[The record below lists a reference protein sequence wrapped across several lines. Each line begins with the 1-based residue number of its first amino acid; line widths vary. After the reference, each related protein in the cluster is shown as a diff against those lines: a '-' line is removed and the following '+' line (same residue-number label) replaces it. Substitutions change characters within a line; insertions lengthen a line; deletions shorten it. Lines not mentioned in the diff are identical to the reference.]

1 MLFGK
6 RELAVRQGALIDKE
20 QRDSLFAGDSS
31 QSGDFVFDDAV
42 AAVFPDMI
50 KRSVPGYPAIINTI
64 RLMAEE
70 YAQPGS
76 TLLDLGCSLGAST
89 AALAQGSGDRGCQV
103 VGIDNA
109 PAMLERAQSMLASVH
124 PQIRWVCADVRD
136 VAVEDASIVVLN
148 FTLQFLPL
156 EDRLFL
162 LERVCAGLRPDGI
175 LILSEKICGQDEV
188 ADRLLTD
195 MHHAF
200 KRANGYSR
208 LEISR
213 KRTALENVLV
223 PETLASHQTRLKQ
236 AGFSR
241 SDPWFQCF
249 NFMSL
254 VARK

>member
-1 MLFGK
+1 M
-6 RELAVRQGALIDKE
+6 RARAVRQGVLADKG
-20 QRDSLFAGDSS
+20 QRDRLFAGGTA
-31 QSGDFVFDDAV
+31 QPGDFVFDDAV

-50 KRSVPGYPAIINTI
+50 RRSVPGYPAIINMI
-64 RLMAEE
+64 QVLAEE
-70 YAQPGS
+70 YAQPDS

-89 AALAQGSGDRGCQV
+89 AALALGSGDRNCQV

-109 PAMLERAQSMLASVH
+109 PAMLERAQSMLASRH

-136 VAVEDASIVVLN
+136 VPVEDASVVVLN

-156 EDRLFL
+156 ADRLVL
-162 LERVCAGLRPDGI
+162 LERVRTGLRPEGI
-175 LILSEKICGQDEV
+175 LILSEKISGQDVV
-188 ADRLLTD
+188 ADGLLTG

-200 KRANGYSR
+200 KRANGYSQ

-223 PETLASHQTRLKQ
+223 PETLEAHQARLRQ

>member
-1 MLFGK
+1 M
-6 RELAVRQGALIDKE
+6 ADKG
-20 QRDSLFAGDSS
+20 QRDRLFAGSAA
-31 QSGDFVFDDAV
+31 QAGDFVFDDAV

-50 KRSVPGYPAIINTI
+50 KRSVPGYPAIINMI
-64 RLMAEE
+64 QLLAEE
-70 YAQPGS
+70 YAQAGS

-89 AALAQGSGDRGCQV
+89 AALALGSADRDCQV
-103 VGIDNA
+103 TGIDNA
-109 PAMLERAQSMLASVH
+109 PAMLERAQAMLSSRH
-124 PQIRWVCADVRD
+124 PGIQWVCADVRQ
-136 VAVEDASIVVLN
+136 VPIEDASVVVLN

-156 EDRLFL
+156 ADRLEL
-162 LERVCAGLRPDGI
+162 LKRIKAGLRPGGI
-175 LILSEKICGQDEV
+175 LILSEKISGQDAV
-188 ADRLLTD
+188 ADALLTE

-200 KRANGYSR
+200 KRANGYSQ

-223 PETLASHQTRLKQ
+223 PETLEAHQARLRE

>member
-1 MLFGK
+1 MAD
-6 RELAVRQGALIDKE
+6 EE
-20 QRDSLFAGDSS
+20 QRDRLFSDDAL
-31 QSGDFVFDDAV
+31 QMGDFVFDDAV

-50 KRSVPGYPAIINTI
+50 KRSVPGYPAIINMIQLLT
-64 RLMAEE
+64 EE

-76 TLLDLGCSLGAST
+76 MLFDLGCSLGAST
-89 AALAQGSGDRGCQV
+89 AALALGSAERGCQV

-109 PAMLERAQSMLASVH
+109 PAMLERAQSMLASRH
-124 PQIRWVCADVRD
+124 PQIRWVCADVRQ
-136 VAVEDASIVVLN
+136 VAIENASIVVLN

-156 EDRLFL
+156 TDRLVL
-162 LERVCAGLRPDGI
+162 LQRIRAGLRPDGI
-175 LILSEKICGQDEV
+175 LILSEKISGRDALADE
-188 ADRLLTD
+188 LLND

-200 KRANGYSR
+200 KRANGYSQ

-223 PETLASHQTRLKQ
+223 PETLQAHQTRLRE

-249 NFMSL
+249 NFVSL